1 MLIVLTYVHD
11 LYIFAA
17 SALGVKEMLPPY
29 LNKSL
34 TLEDLKTG
42 VSFASAGSGYNNAT
56 CKTSVSRDQTSYILI
71 DQPNPYVFAL
81 GRSTG
86 PYLNCG
92 SISLFNL
99 LQSTMTMERQLQLF
113 AEYKA
118 KVGSIPDRALFIV
131 CSGSNDIVEHFTLAD
146 GMSSPDYADMMA
158 ARAISF
164 VEVHAMT
171 CTCYDD
177 QVFISPLLFC
187 FAW

>member
-1 MLIVLTYVHD
+1 
-11 LYIFAA
+11 
-17 SALGVKEMLPPY
+17 
-29 LNKSL
+29 
-34 TLEDLKTG
+34 
-42 VSFASAGSGYNNAT
+42 
-56 CKTSVSRDQTSYILI
+56 
-71 DQPNPYVFAL
+71 
-81 GRSTG
+81 
-86 PYLNCG
+86 
-92 SISLFNL
+92 
-99 LQSTMTMERQLQLF
+99 MTMERQLQLF

-146 GMSSPDYADMMA
+146 SMSSPEYADMMA
-158 ARAISF
+158 GRAISF